1 MNDDGT
7 SFGRLES
14 PRLTMADCVIQRQGS
29 AGVWSCANYAI
40 DLSTPKIMAI
50 INVTENS
57 FSGDGFAGKRE
68 QIRARAE
75 RLIADG
81 ADILDVGGE
90 STRPGVQP
98 VSLQEELDRIVPVV
112 ESLADLGFPISVD
125 TMKPEVMKEAI
136 KAGAAIINDV
146 RALEAP
152 GAIEVVSQSTVGVC
166 LMHMKGEPRTMQ
178 QAPRYD
184 DVVQDVAEYLL
195 RRADA
200 LHSVG
205 VSRNRVC
212 IDPGFGFGK
221 TLEHNIALFQS
232 LEKFL
237 TLDCPLLIGV
247 SRKSM
252 LGEITGKPVSQ
263 RTTASAIAAVLAISQ
278 GASIVRVHDVA
289 ETRDALSVWQV
300 LRGESEARQLC

>member
-1 MNDDGT
+1 M
-7 SFGRLES
+7 E
-14 PRLTMADCVIQRQGS
+14 DCVVQRQGS
-29 AGVWSCANYAI
+29 AGVWACTNYAI

-50 INVTENS
+50 INITENS
-57 FSGDGFAGKRE
+57 FSGDGLAGKRE
-68 QIRARAE
+68 LIRAHAE

-90 STRPGVQP
+90 STRPGIQP

-112 ESLADLGFPISVD
+112 EALADLGTPISVD
-125 TMKPEVMKEAI
+125 TMKPEVMDEAI

-152 GAIEVVSQSTVGVC
+152 GAIEIVSQSTVGVC

-184 DVVQDVAEYLL
+184 DVVQDVSEYLQG
-195 RRADA
+195 RADA
-200 LHSVG
+200 LHSAG
-205 VSRNRVC
+205 VRRNRVC

-221 TLEHNIALFQS
+221 TLAHNITLFRS
-232 LEKFL
+232 LEKFI
-237 TLDCPLLIGV
+237 TMKYPLLIGV

-252 LGEITGKPVSQ
+252 LGEITGQPVGR
-263 RTTASAIAAVLAISQ
+263 RTTASAIAAVLAISR
-278 GASIVRVHDVA
+278 GASIVRVHDVS
-289 ETRDALSVWQV
+289 ETRDALSVWQA
-300 LRGESEARQLC
+300 LRSGSEESPLN

>member
-1 MNDDGT
+1 M
-7 SFGRLES
+7 EV
-14 PRLTMADCVIQRQGS
+14 CVVQHQGS
-29 AGVWSCANYAI
+29 AGVWACANYAI

-57 FSGDGFAGKRE
+57 FSGDGLAGRKE
-68 QIRARAE
+68 LIRARAE

-112 ESLADLGFPISVD
+112 EALADLGIPISVD
-125 TMKPEVMKEAI
+125 TMKPKVMDEAI
-136 KAGAAIINDV
+136 KAGAAIVNDV

-152 GAIEVVSQSTVGVC
+152 GAIEIVSQSAVGVC

-184 DVVQDVAEYLL
+184 DIIQEVAEYLQG
-195 RRADA
+195 RADA
-200 LHSVG
+200 LHSAG
-205 VSRNRVC
+205 VCRNRVC

-221 TLEHNIALFQS
+221 TLAHNIILFQS
-232 LEKFL
+232 LEKFM
-237 TLDCPLLIGV
+237 TVGYPLLIGV

-252 LGEITGKPVSQ
+252 LGEITGQPVGR
-263 RTTASAIAAVLAISQ
+263 RTTASAVAAVLAISQ